1 MKVLVLFTK
10 SPHFMDKV
18 DKKITN
24 ALLRLNKIM
33 GATGKLDII
42 VIHSTDFGLENKPE
56 SLGFESG
63 W

>member
-1 MKVLVLFTK
+1 
-10 SPHFMDKV
+10 MDKV